1 MYKILI
7 IGSNGYI
14 GRPLTNILRKKYK
27 LVLPSHRSSQID
39 VLKKN
44 SLAKYIKKDIDI
56 IINLSGQ
63 VTEKKIFK
71 NIILDGNKNI
81 IDLINN
87 VKKEII
93 YIFVSSC
100 LIYGYKPFPAKEDTK
115 LTPVSSYAKYKYK
128 AENYIKKHG
137 KNFRILRIANV
148 YGDSYTNG
156 FFKRIFVSI
165 FKKKKICFSN
175 LSTRRNVIHLD
186 DVAKSIDIIIRNKKF
201 SKLDNFIINIGNEN
215 IKLTKIKKIISTFFK
230 KNLDIEDKKI
240 SVRKDS
246 SQIICTKKFDKIFKW
261 KKKKIENTLIML
273 LKKNEKHI

>member
-81 IDLINN
+81 IDRGIPKNRLIA
-87 VKKEII
+87 VIKTK
-93 YIFVSSC
+93 
-100 LIYGYKPFPAKEDTK
+100 AK
-115 LTPVSSYAKYKYK
+115 
-128 AENYIKKHG
+128 
-137 KNFRILRIANV
+137 IA
-148 YGDSYTNG
+148 
-156 FFKRIFVSI
+156 
-165 FKKKKICFSN
+165 
-175 LSTRRNVIHLD
+175 L
-186 DVAKSIDIIIRNKKF
+186 
-201 SKLDNFIINIGNEN
+201 
-215 IKLTKIKKIISTFFK
+215 KIILFK
-230 KNLDIEDKKI
+230 SGRLANLQ
-240 SVRKDS
+240 RP
-246 SQIICTKKFDKIFKW
+246 
-261 KKKKIENTLIML
+261 L
-273 LKKNEKHI
+273 